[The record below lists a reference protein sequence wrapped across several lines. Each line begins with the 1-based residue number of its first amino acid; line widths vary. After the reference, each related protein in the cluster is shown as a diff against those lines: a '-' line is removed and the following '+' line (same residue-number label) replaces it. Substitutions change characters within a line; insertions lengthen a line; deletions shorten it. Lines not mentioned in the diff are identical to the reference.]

1 MEFLNEEAALFAAEH
16 GADALGFVFAESKR
30 EISLENALHIIS
42 KLPKETKK
50 VGVFV
55 NPSKERIDEV
65 VSRTGIDM
73 VQLHGN
79 ETPEFCVRS
88 HIQ

>member
-1 MEFLNEEAALFAAEH
+1 MRKRLFLQSEY
-16 GADALGFVFAESKR
+16 GADAIGFVFAESKR
-30 EISLENALHIIS
+30 EISLEHASSIIS

-65 VSRTGIDM
+65 VQKQELILFNFM
-73 VQLHGN
+73 AMKHQNFVVQSL
-79 ETPEFCVRS
+79 
-88 HIQ
+88 IQL